1 MLYFYI
7 QYIKMWL
14 KKTPSECP
22 AHVNN
27 RCVDLLLSSVSLFL
41 EPQLHIEDKSF
52 SRMLWPNSSVSRE
65 VSDSPRDNTDINLHA
80 SSVCILH
87 LQANVCIYRY
97 NRSVCSSALMRI
109 LLPSPLLTSH
119 CCPSRVWNV
128 SVDKTMAT
136 MCWFLMMAAV
146 QHFLALFYRLMM

>member
-14 KKTPSECP
+14 KKTLSECP

-27 RCVDLLLSSVSLFL
+27 RSVDLLLSSVSLFL

-97 NRSVCSSALMRI
+97 NRCVFKCTDAHTLTF
-109 LLPSPLLTSH
+109 PPLTSH

-128 SVDKTMAT
+128 SVDKTMAM
-136 MCWFLMMAAV
+136 MCWFLMMAAM